1 MSQMSPKDAHFI
13 SECLSHGVY
22 FITYTMGQILSNW
35 RILGAS
41 FLSVA
46 FIVGAYML
54 ARGVESPALA
64 QASTESELLQAIA
77 KKDSDGDGLSDWEES
92 LYGTNPR
99 VTDSFNLGITDGEA
113 VAKGLIVPKAI
124 AELPPV
130 AASPTVLDEDGLP
143 PAPREGTLTDAFTRN
158 FLEIYA
164 AAKQVKG
171 GAELSNEER
180 QRIATEAINSLSS
193 LVTAAPDYKSARGI
207 SVSGTGPDA
216 LNVFAGEVEAVFSK
230 NTAYEATETE
240 VVYLKDALEHG
251 NTAAFTYIALLA
263 KSYRDTAVGLA
274 MLTVPLELRDAYLLL
289 INSLM
294 RESQIANDLMTVNT
308 DPLTAIVALEQY
320 PEVVQS
326 LRTAV
331 ANIGNKY
338 ATAGISLPP
347 GVPGAAFVKFAMDIA
362 ASRL

>member
-1 MSQMSPKDAHFI
+1 
-13 SECLSHGVY
+13 
-22 FITYTMGQILSNW
+22 MGQILSNW

-41 FLSVA
+41 LLSVA
-46 FIVGAYML
+46 FIVGAYMF

-92 LYGTNPR
+92 LYGTDSR
-99 VTDSFNLGITDGEA
+99 ITDSFSLGMTDGEA
-113 VAKGLIVPKAI
+113 VAKGLVVPKAI
-124 AELPPV
+124 ADLPS
-130 AASPTVLDEDGLP
+130 ATAGPTALDADGLP
-143 PAPREGTLTDAFTRN
+143 PAPAEGTLTDAFTRN

-164 AAKQVKG
+164 VAKEAKG

-180 QRIATEAINSLSS
+180 QNIAMEAINSLSS
-193 LVTAAPDYKSARGI
+193 LVTAAPDYKSVRDI
-207 SVSGTGPDA
+207 TVSKSGFDA
-216 LNVFAGEVEAVFSK
+216 LQTFAGEVEAVFSK

-251 NTAAFTYIALLA
+251 NTAAFRYIALLA

-274 MLTVPLELRDAYLLL
+274 MLSVPLELRDAYLLL

-294 RESQIANDLMTVNT
+294 RESQIANDLMSVNT

-338 ATAGISLPP
+338 AAAGISFPSD
-347 GVPGAAFVKFAMDIA
+347 VPGATFVKFAQDIA
-362 ASRL
+362 ASKL